1 MVCCGTYSAH
11 DVCVCVCVR
20 YKVVLTV
27 GNGDKVTVVDRGI
40 TATVLFNP
48 WSSGEYPAMSSP
60 ILCALAPS
68 SPAEDSTYFSNT
80 SELSEYVLNNQGRIW
95 VGSADSN
102 YGRPWQ
108 FAQFTKQALEVAL
121 YLLDFLPQAVRADP
135 VQVSPNP
142 VMTLQTDTL
151 NLSMQVARHIS
162 AWVNVQD
169 DDGILVGNWSGDYTG
184 GVSPLSWTGSSEILA
199 QFLTD
204 KKPVQYAQCWVFSGV
219 QTTCECWP

>member
-1 MVCCGTYSAH
+1 MT
-11 DVCVCVCVR
+11 CVCVCVR

-60 ILCALAPS
+60 TLCALAPS

-135 VQVSPNP
+135 VQVRPSPNP
-142 VMTLQTDTL
+142 VMTLQTHSTCPCRWPAT
-151 NLSMQVARHIS
+151 SQPGSTYRTTMVSWWAT
-162 AWVNVQD
+162 
-169 DDGILVGNWSGDYTG
+169 GLVT
-184 GVSPLSWTGSSEILA
+184 T
-199 QFLTD
+199 
-204 KKPVQYAQCWVFSGV
+204 PVG
-219 QTTCECWP
+219 